1 MFIRRATAEELRFI
15 QSYAPIVQQEATLGY
30 MDGKHVLNEEM
41 HYHYKAEYFTLL
53 DNHRICGWVLLG
65 EAKTPVNSETMGMV
79 LELYVLQPYRK
90 KGFGHMLMNY
100 ALHYFKQKKLK
111 KVQLNVFA
119 GNFAK
124 KLYEQMGFK
133 DVSTLMERPL

>member
-1 MFIRRATAEELRFI
+1 M
-15 QSYAPIVQQEATLGY
+15 
-30 MDGKHVLNEEM
+30 NEEM

-53 DNHRICGWVLLG
+53 DRHRICGWILLG

-100 ALHYFKQKKLK
+100 ALHYFKQKQLK

-119 GNFAK
+119 GNHAK